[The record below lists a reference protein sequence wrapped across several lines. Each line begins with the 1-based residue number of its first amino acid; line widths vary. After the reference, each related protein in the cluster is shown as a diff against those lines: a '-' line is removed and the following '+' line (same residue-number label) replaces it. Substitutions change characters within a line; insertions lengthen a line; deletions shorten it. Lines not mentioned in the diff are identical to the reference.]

1 MQQKSLPAY
10 MKKFFLQLFLL
21 CFLSISYGQE
31 LQPVP
36 DLWQRV
42 TDLTGTLSTTEVGQ
56 LESKLQSL
64 EQTKGS
70 QIAVLIVSTTEPEP
84 IEDFAIR
91 VAEKWKLGRKG
102 IDDGVILLV
111 AKNDRR
117 VRIEV
122 GYGLEGAIPDAI
134 AKRIIDN
141 YITPN
146 FRQGNFYAGIDEG
159 VEALSTA
166 IQGEELPEPT
176 ATDTSSE
183 ETEFPYFILV
193 VVFVIAAQA
202 LSKRMSKW
210 KGLSI
215 GAIISTATGLIIA
228 GLHAALIM
236 LVMYGFISLLTL
248 ISGRGGRGG
257 GGYYGGGYGGGGSG
271 GFGGGGG
278 FSGGGG
284 SFGGGGAS
292 GSW

>member
-1 MQQKSLPAY
+1 

-21 CFLSISYGQE
+21 CFLSISYGQD

-146 FRQGNFYAGIDEG
+146 FRQGSFYAGIDEG

-202 LSKRMSKW
+202 LSKRMGKW

-228 GLHAALIM
+228 GLHAGLIM